1 VETHAKQGRQKMAK
15 KKGNTK
21 KENSVQLKDRVQ
33 RPRKYKVIMH
43 NDDFTPME
51 FVTGVLEQ
59 FFNHSPASA
68 TRVMLS
74 IHKDGIGVAG
84 IYSREIA
91 ETKKE
96 RVLQISRENGFP
108 LLVTTEAE

>member
-1 VETHAKQGRQKMAK
+1 MSK
-15 KKGNTK
+15 KKGSTK
-21 KENSVQLKDRVQ
+21 REHNVQLKDRVQ

-51 FVTGVLEQ
+51 FVTQILEQ
-59 FFNHSPASA
+59 LFNHSTASA
-68 TRVMLS
+68 TRIMLT
-74 IHKDGIGVAG
+74 IHKEGIGVAG

>member
-1 VETHAKQGRQKMAK
+1 MAK

-21 KENSVQLKDRVQ
+21 KENNVQLKDRVQ

-68 TRVMLS
+68 TRIMLT
-74 IHKDGIGVAG
+74 IHKEGIGVAG

-96 RVLQISRENGFP
+96 RVNQISRENGFP

>member
-1 VETHAKQGRQKMAK
+1 MAK
-15 KKGNTK
+15 KKENTK
-21 KENSVQLKDRVQ
+21 RENSVQLRERVQ

-43 NDDFTPME
+43 NDNFTPME

-59 FFNHSPASA
+59 IFNHSPASA
-68 TRVMLS
+68 TRIMLT
-74 IHKDGIGVAG
+74 IHKEGIGVAG
-84 IYSREIA
+84 LYSREIA

-96 RVLQISRENGFP
+96 RVIQLSRENGFP

>member
-1 VETHAKQGRQKMAK
+1 MAK
-15 KKGNTK
+15 KKGTTK
-21 KENSVQLKDRVQ
+21 RENSVQLKERVQ
-33 RPRKYKVIMH
+33 RPRKYKVIVH

-59 FFNHSPASA
+59 FFNHSSASA
-68 TRVMLS
+68 TRIMLT
-74 IHKDGIGVAG
+74 IHKEGIGVAG

-96 RVLQISRENGFP
+96 RVIQISRENGFP